1 MHTNKLNIIINSK
14 PVAIGKVYTTPLNF
28 HKIYKYLFLKNTQ
41 MRVKFMCRKNVS
53 FSRSLPLMYI

>member
-28 HKIYKYLFLKNTQ
+28 RKIYKYLFLKTPKYVLNLCV
-41 MRVKFMCRKNVS
+41 VKM
-53 FSRSLPLMYI
+53 